1 MIRRPRLHSLPLAL
15 ALLAA
20 APAGVAR
27 AAEPPPAVATNPALA
42 EALFREGRERLE
54 AGAYAE
60 ACPKLAESQRLDPRL
75 GTLLNLAVCHARQGR
90 TATAWG
96 EFAAAA
102 AEAQRA
108 GRKDNEALARTQ
120 MKALDGQLSRIVIA
134 PPRGPEPAGLVV
146 KLDGA
151 VLGSGALG
159 SALPVDPGAHVVDAS
174 APGRGAVHLAVSAAP
189 GPATATVV
197 LPVLAVTASVAD
209 VAPVQASGGS
219 SPSGR
224 SYTGPLVLGGAA
236 VVAAGL
242 GTAFGLEAFAR
253 NRDGGAGCNA
263 HDQCPQSSLDTTSQ
277 GRSFATGSDIAFG
290 IAAAAAV
297 SAIVWFVVDRPK
309 HDAASAYLVP
319 VAGGLGGTF

>member
-1 MIRRPRLHSLPLAL
+1 MIRRPRLHALPLAVSW
-15 ALLAA
+15 LAA
-20 APAGVAR
+20 MAPGMAQ
-27 AAEPPPAVATNPALA
+27 AADPKPALA

-60 ACPKLAESQRLDPRL
+60 ACPKLAESQRLDPHL

-102 AEAQRA
+102 AEAQHA
-108 GRKDNEALARTQ
+108 GRKENEALARTQ
-120 MKALDGQLSRIVIA
+120 TKALAGQLSRIVIT

-174 APGRGAVHLAVSAAP
+174 APGRGTVHLAVTAGV
-189 GPATATVV
+189 GPATATIA
-197 LPVLAVTASVAD
+197 LPELVTVAITADAVPAPEAPAS
-209 VAPVQASGGS
+209 S
-219 SPSGR
+219 SAAR
-224 SYTGPLVLGGAA
+224 SYTGPLVLGSVAL
-236 VVAAGL
+236 VAAGL
-242 GTAFGLEAFAR
+242 GTAFGLEAFAK

-263 HDQCPQSSLDTTSQ
+263 RDQCPQSSLDTTSQ

-290 IAAAAAV
+290 VAAAAAV
-297 SAIVWFVVDRPK
+297 SAIVWLVVDRPR
-309 HDAASAYLVP
+309 HAAASAYLLP
-319 VAGGLGGTF
+319 VAGGLGASF